1 MNVFVTTVIRAILLG
16 LGVLT
21 GDKGWEDEEFIQM
34 GTGFLL
40 GAGALVW
47 GILEK
52 KQLIKRGANPS
63 AKVRLRKKGAASVA
77 DDAILG
83 TDPHERRRRK

>member
-1 MNVFVTTVIRAILLG
+1 MNVFLATFIRAILLG
-16 LGVLT
+16 IGVLT
-21 GDKGWEDEEFIQM
+21 GDKGWEDEELIQM
-34 GTGFLL
+34 AIGFIL
-40 GAGALVW
+40 GAGALTW

-52 KQLIKRGANPS
+52 KQLVRRGANPS
-63 AKVRLRKKGAASVA
+63 SKVRLRKKGVASVA